1 MYKNNSD
8 HTVLCL
14 PPWLLQGEAYILNY
28 WLSSSALKQAQI
40 FGLTPSAFGCVV
52 QIMLVRYAQ
61 SPIGAYDELL
71 ILDHPVLQQRALSN
85 IPKIFV
91 STESSVQHG
100 QQLWG
105 IPKELATFEWQTH
118 AQQSTCIIRQT
129 DLELC
134 IRFEQHAK
142 SRCIN
147 VNSQYLPAALLKI
160 TQMWQ
165 GKSYC
170 FSPSFRGQLIPLKKV
185 SWQPNPSLFPDVS
198 QARLLT
204 GFYVPEFELIFPEAK
219 IHSKK

>member
-40 FGLTPSAFGCVV
+40 FGLTPSAFGRVV
-52 QIMLVRYAQ
+52 QVMLVRYAQ

-71 ILDHPVLQQRALSN
+71 ILDHPVLQQRVLSN

-118 AQQSTCIIRQT
+118 AQQSTCNIRQA

-142 SRCIN
+142 GRCIN

-165 GKSYC
+165 GECYR
-170 FSPSFRGQLIPLKKV
+170 FSPSFRGQLIPLKQV
-185 SWQPNPSLFPDVS
+185 SWQPNSSLFPDVS

-204 GFYVPEFELIFPEAK
+204 GFYVPAFELIFPEAK